1 MIMNRTLTQNLLN
14 GVADVS
20 NRQIYKYMK
29 YDYFLKW
36 LQTNDLFISHPSKWA
51 DPFENYLLNLKLQFP
66 DGKLKNFFER
76 KWMFAQCWTLT
87 KRETDAHWRI
97 YSMGNDWLNIGI
109 PLKSLTTN
117 NDILV
122 RIRTTV
128 SALWHY
134 FINSS
139 TIIGTGVNSCFLGK
153 VNYISRI
160 HLLKLA
166 KNPKNLEKFLGSQ
179 HGIIQS
185 LLFKRT
191 AFRHENEVR
200 LIFRL
205 TEFKKYPSIEPT
217 SKPDHMIIQDVN
229 PCQFIDQIIF
239 DPRISAVKF
248 REEKDKLSKFFPE
261 SMIKRST
268 LYTLPSNR
276 IVKIE

>member
-1 MIMNRTLTQNLLN
+1 MNRTLKQNLLN
-14 GVADVS
+14 GAADIS
-20 NRQIYKYMK
+20 HRCIFKYMK

-36 LQTNDLFISHPSKWA
+36 LQNNDLYLSHPRKWA
-51 DPFENYLLNLKLQFP
+51 DPFENYLLNLMLQFP
-66 DGKLKNFFER
+66 DGKLKGFFER

-97 YSMGNDWLNIGI
+97 YSMDNDWLNIGI
-109 PLKSLTTN
+109 PLKSLKSKSAF
-117 NDILV
+117 LV

-128 SALWHY
+128 RALWHH
-134 FINSS
+134 FVNSS

-153 VNYISRI
+153 VNYISRN
-160 HLLKLA
+160 HLIKLA

-191 AFRHENEVR
+191 AFRHEDEVR

-205 TEFKKYPSIEPT
+205 IEFKKYPSIEPT
-217 SKPDHMIIQDVN
+217 SEKDHYIINNVN

-268 LYTLPSNR
+268 LYTLPSNS

>member
-1 MIMNRTLTQNLLN
+1 MLTQNLLN
-14 GVADVS
+14 GLE
-20 NRQIYKYMK
+20 NQREKHIYRYIKYA
-29 YDYFLKW
+29 YFLNW
-36 LQTNDLFISHPSKWA
+36 LQTNDLYLCHPSKWA

-97 YSMGNDWLNIGI
+97 YSMDNEWLKIEN
-109 PLKSLTTN
+109 PPKSLTTKK
-117 NDILV
+117 DILV

-160 HLLKLA
+160 HLIELA
-166 KNPKNLEKFLGSQ
+166 KNPKNLEKYLGSQ

-191 AFRHENEVR
+191 AFSHENELR

-205 TEFKKYPSIEPT
+205 TEFKKYPQIEPT
-217 SKPDHMIIQDVN
+217 SKPNHMIIQDVN

-239 DPRISAVKF
+239 DPRISAAKF
-248 REEKDKLSKFFPE
+248 REKKEKLREFFPE
-261 SMIKRST
+261 RMIKRST
-268 LYTLPSNR
+268 LYTLPSNNN
-276 IVKIE
+276 VKIE